1 MRLAV
6 PLALAASLLLVHSA
20 LAVDGVHE
28 INHACATSASGCFP
42 GDAGG
47 YPVTIASTGSYR
59 LTSDLLPSSAAQTA
73 IAIEA
78 SLVNVDL
85 NHFGIRG
92 PWTSGGCG
100 TGTAGVGVLASDS
113 TIGVGVRNG
122 SVSGMSVH
130 GIALVGIGSR
140 VEGVFA
146 LLNCTT
152 GIFLGPWAHVS
163 DSQAWRNGAHGI
175 VVEESSIITRSIA
188 GDNGA
193 YGLLGNE
200 PGVLITDSTASSN
213 ALTGI
218 ITVTGGMVARS
229 ASRENGT
236 AGNPL
241 QSHGIDAPLILESVS
256 TLNVGRAMSAQA
268 MGLSLGDGNMSGE
281 NVGCIALVIGGVP
294 SIQCP
299 THP

>member
-1 MRLAV
+1 MRIAIPLSFWSLFLLAQPV
-6 PLALAASLLLVHSA
+6 
-20 LAVDGVHE
+20 LAVDGVRE
-28 INHACATSASGCFP
+28 INQACATSASGCFP

-47 YPVTIASTGSYR
+47 FPVTIASTGSYR
-59 LTSDLLPSSAAQTA
+59 LTSDLLPSSTAQTA
-73 IAIEA
+73 ISVEA

-100 TGTAGVGVLASDS
+100 TGNGGVGVLASDS
-113 TIGVGVRNG
+113 TIGVSVRNG
-122 SVSGMSVH
+122 TVSGMSVH
-130 GIALVGIGSR
+130 GIALVGTASR
-140 VEGVFA
+140 VEDVFA

-218 ITVTGGMVARS
+218 IAVEGGMVSRS

-241 QSHGIDAPLILESVS
+241 QSHGIDAPLVLESVS
-256 TLNVGRAMSAQA
+256 TLNVGRAMSGQA
-268 MGLSLGDGNMSGE
+268 LGLSLGDGNMSGE
-281 NVGCIALVIGGVP
+281 NVGCIAIVIGGVP

>member
-1 MRLAV
+1 MRIAIQLAV
-6 PLALAASLLLVHSA
+6 GSLLLLASPV
-20 LAVDGVHE
+20 LAVDGVRE

-59 LTSDLLPSSAAQTA
+59 LTSDLLPSTTAQTA
-73 IAIEA
+73 ISIEA

-100 TGTAGVGVLASDS
+100 TGNAGVGVLASDA

-122 SVSGMSVH
+122 IVSGMSVH

-140 VEGVFA
+140 VEGVVS

-152 GIFLGPWAHVS
+152 GIFLGSWAHIS
-163 DSQAWRNGAHGI
+163 DSQALKNGAHGI
-175 VVEESSIITRSIA
+175 VVEEGSIITRSIA

-200 PGVLITDSTASSN
+200 PGVLITDSAASSN

-229 ASRENGT
+229 AARENGT
-236 AGNPL
+236 PGNLL
-241 QSHGIDAPLILESVS
+241 QSHGIDSPLVLESVS
-256 TLNVGRAMSAQA
+256 TQNVGRAMSGQA
-268 MGLSLGDGNMSGE
+268 LGLSLGDGNMSGE
-281 NVGCIALVIGGVP
+281 NVGCIAIVIGGVP